1 MVRQLRDPYLQVVA
15 IYVVAVTF
23 MEVVVAFAD
32 YQLFFFRNVIY
43 LGLLCG
49 ILMRLLAMDQQE
61 QPKSK
66 EVFETDESTHS
77 LPIPSPSLVGSRNT

>member
-1 MVRQLRDPYLQVVA
+1 VA
-15 IYVVAVTF
+15 IYIVAVTF

-49 ILMRLLAMDQQE
+49 ILVKLPILDQQE
-61 QPKSK
+61 QQKSQ
-66 EVFETDESTHS
+66 EVLANESTHGVS
-77 LPIPSPSLVGSRNT
+77 TPPPPVVGSRNA